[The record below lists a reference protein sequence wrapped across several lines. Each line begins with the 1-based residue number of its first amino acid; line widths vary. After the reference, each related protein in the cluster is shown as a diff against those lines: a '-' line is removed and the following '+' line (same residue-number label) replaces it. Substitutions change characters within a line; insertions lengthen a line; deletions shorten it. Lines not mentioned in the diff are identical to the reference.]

1 MKKGFKISV
10 ILLIIACIEITG
22 ILSVKH
28 HQKSNDAFREQTN
41 YITAENLAVSDG
53 GKAADGDANTVY
65 RSFGKKDKYV
75 TVDLGSEKEFNTVIL
90 KEDGLNIKSFSILI
104 SNDDKEYKL
113 IYEGDKVEYHRLCTF
128 DTVTARYVRV
138 YVYKADA
145 SFSLKEIE
153 IYNQPRV
160 NSNNFRRAAYFVNSD
175 FYNILN
181 DENIPAQNKY
191 SETGNMLNKYNFKDI
206 THVFFY
212 CSATFDETG
221 KVFLGSSDSDQE
233 KQMQEL
239 EFMVKCMRDFGN
251 VDLKISFVIGFSA
264 DPAKNTAMQE
274 KDVLISNIISFAN
287 EFGFDGVDF
296 DYEFPIT
303 SEDYSIFSEFLVA
316 LKDKMKT
323 DMHNK
328 EESTISCAFGTM
340 GAEYPAETVQAIDM
354 VNMMTYD
361 IFDQDGEH
369 SSFWSCAVQGAE
381 YLESVGFSKEQIN
394 IGIPFYGTQTDALM
408 EQYIYKDLENTDYY
422 SNYYSVQTY
431 LKDGSQTE
439 VYFNGPAI
447 VRDKTAY
454 ALIAGYGG
462 IMVWHG
468 ACDTDFD
475 SPNSLWR
482 AVDTAVEQFGGAE

>member
-1 MKKGFKISV
+1 MPYNSPFFGWKKLMNINFYSLTFLLFAKHITITRPANAARATSVYPTTGALPVSGIEGLLVIGLLVAGFVVEGLVVSFESSGFEGSV
-10 ILLIIACIEITG
+10 G
-22 ILSVKH
+22 SVGLVEG
-28 HQKSNDAFREQTN
+28 S
-41 YITAENLAVSDG
+41 
-53 GKAADGDANTVY
+53 
-65 RSFGKKDKYV
+65 
-75 TVDLGSEKEFNTVIL
+75 LGSVV
-90 KEDGLNIKSFSILI
+90 GSSVSVGI
-104 SNDDKEYKL
+104 SL
-113 IYEGDKVEYHRLCTF
+113 P
-128 DTVTARYVRV
+128 TAL
-138 YVYKADA
+138 A
-145 SFSLKEIE
+145 S
-153 IYNQPRV
+153 
-160 NSNNFRRAAYFVNSD
+160 
-175 FYNILN
+175 
-181 DENIPAQNKY
+181 
-191 SETGNMLNKYNFKDI
+191 I

-212 CSATFDETG
+212 CSASFDESG

-251 VDLKISFVIGFSA
+251 ADLKISFVIGFSA

-274 KDVLISNIISFAN
+274 KDVLINNIISFAN

-340 GAEYPAETVQAIDM
+340 GAEYPAETIQAIDM

-439 VYFNGPAI
+439 VYFNSPAI

-454 ALIAGYGG
+454 ALLAGYGG